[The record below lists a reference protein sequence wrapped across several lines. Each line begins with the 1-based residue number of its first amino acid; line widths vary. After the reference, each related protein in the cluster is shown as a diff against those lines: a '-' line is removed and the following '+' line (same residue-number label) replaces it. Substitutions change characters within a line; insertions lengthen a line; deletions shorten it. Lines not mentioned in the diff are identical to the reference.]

1 MPSKASLPSAL
12 VEPTDIPPLHSLD
25 NSVGRQSKQSSSR
38 SKPSSNSSEKDHAD
52 GHGDQI
58 THLKSKT
65 TMIFL
70 ISKTDK
76 K

>member
-38 SKPSSNSSEKDHAD
+38 SKPSSNSSEKDLAAD
-52 GHGDQI
+52 GQGDQI
-58 THLKSKT
+58 THLESETK
-65 TMIFL
+65 MIFHF
-70 ISKTDK
+70 KN
-76 K
+76 